1 VVRKEKGIDA
11 KPLIAGMLEAFD
23 GDPKHDCTGRSAPA
37 RRARAISHANEFGLA
52 VPALRSLAI

>member
-23 GDPKHDCTGRSAPA
+23 GDPKHGCTGRSAPA
-37 RRARAISHANEFGLA
+37 RRARAISHANEFRLA
-52 VPALRSLAI
+52 VPTLRSLAG